1 MGQSANRCRAVSWK
15 TPRADLPVA
24 SNSKPVGPHRK
35 QFGRLVLIALVVSCL
50 ASLGLAGS
58 AAVPSDGRTPVCEA
72 ARCPPGAQSQLISS
86 TSTNQASVGTHAASE
101 GAYWLVASDGGIF
114 SLGGAVFHG
123 SAGALRLNKPIVG
136 MAATP
141 DGGGY
146 WLVASDGGVFTLGD
160 AVFHG
165 SAGALRLNKPI
176 VGMAATPD
184 GGGYWLVASDGG
196 VFTLG
201 DAVFHG
207 SAGALRLNKPIVGMA
222 ATTAAT
228 AATTGAPGGGSGGS
242 WWTPPLGNVP
252 WQWELA
258 HPLDLTNASDMGTGV
273 TTYLGAP
280 APDPVVYDIDGF
292 DNTAATVS
300 ALHAAGDHVVCY
312 IEVGAA
318 ENYRPDYSLFPAST
332 LGSTMPGYPNE
343 RYLDIRSAAVVSII
357 EARIVQQCS
366 AKGFDAVETDTDES
380 YTSSTGFPL
389 TRAIEEQYM
398 TTLAN
403 FMHSVGL
410 GWWIKNPDDTGDS
423 YAADME
429 PLADAVLTEQ
439 CNEYNSCSLLST
451 YQGHK
456 AVFNAEYSLAPSVF
470 CPTDNAA
477 GFNGAEFDVAL
488 DGVRAPCR

>member
-1 MGQSANRCRAVSWK
+1 M
-15 TPRADLPVA
+15 
-24 SNSKPVGPHRK
+24 
-35 QFGRLVLIALVVSCL
+35 
-50 ASLGLAGS
+50 
-58 AAVPSDGRTPVCEA
+58 CEP
-72 ARCPPGAQSQLISS
+72 ARCPPGAQSQLVSS
-86 TSTNQASVGTHAASE
+86 TSTNQASVGTHAASQ

-123 SAGALRLNKPIVG
+123 STGALRLNEPIVGMAATPDGGGYWLVASDGGIFSLGDAVFHGSTGALRLNRPIVG

-165 SAGALRLNKPI
+165 STGALRLNRPI

-207 SAGALRLNKPIVGMA
+207 STGALRLNEPIVGMA
-222 ATTAAT
+222 AATAAAT
-228 AATTGAPGGGSGGS
+228 AAAAAAPGGGSGGS

-252 WQWELA
+252 WQWEIA

-300 ALHAAGDHVVCY
+300 ALHAAGDHAVCY

-332 LGSTMPGYPNE
+332 LGNTMPGYPNE
-343 RYLDIRSAAVVSII
+343 RYLDIRSAAVVGII

-366 AKGFDAVETDTDES
+366 AKGFDAVETDIDES

-439 CNEYNSCSLLST
+439 CNQYNSCSLLST

-488 DGVRAPCR
+488 DGIRAPCR

>member
-1 MGQSANRCRAVSWK
+1 M
-15 TPRADLPVA
+15 
-24 SNSKPVGPHRK
+24 
-35 QFGRLVLIALVVSCL
+35 
-50 ASLGLAGS
+50 
-58 AAVPSDGRTPVCEA
+58 CEA

-123 SAGALRLNKPIVG
+123 STGALRLNKPIVG

-165 SAGALRLNKPI
+165 STGALRLNE
-176 VGMAATPD
+176 
-184 GGGYWLVASDGG
+184 
-196 VFTLG
+196 
-201 DAVFHG
+201 
-207 SAGALRLNKPIVGMA
+207 PIVGMA

-228 AATTGAPGGGSGGS
+228 TATTATTGAPGGGSGGS

-280 APDPVVYDIDGF
+280 APNPVVYAIDGF

-318 ENYRPDYSLFPAST
+318 ENYRPDYSLFPTST
-332 LGSTMPGYPNE
+332 LGNTMPDYPNE

-366 AKGFDAVETDTDES
+366 AKGFDAVETDIDES

-439 CNEYNSCSLLST
+439 CSQYNSCSLLSP
-451 YQGHK
+451 YQGQK

>member
-123 SAGALRLNKPIVG
+123 STGALRLNKPIVG

-165 SAGALRLNKPI
+165 SAGALRLNE
-176 VGMAATPD
+176 
-184 GGGYWLVASDGG
+184 
-196 VFTLG
+196 
-201 DAVFHG
+201 
-207 SAGALRLNKPIVGMA
+207 PIVGMA